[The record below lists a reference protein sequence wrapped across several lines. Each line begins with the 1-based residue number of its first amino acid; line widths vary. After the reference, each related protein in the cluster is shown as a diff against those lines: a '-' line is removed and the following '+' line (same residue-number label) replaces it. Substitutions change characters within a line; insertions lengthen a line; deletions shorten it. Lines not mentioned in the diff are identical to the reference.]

1 MSRSY
6 RSTSI
11 CGLACAPSEKGD
23 KQHWHRRFRRR
34 NRQRLTQGAEP
45 LPLRAVS
52 NPWTMAK
59 DGKHWFDAR
68 RLPHRMRK

>member
-1 MSRSY
+1 MRRSS

-11 CGLACAPSEKGD
+11 CGLARAPSEKDDTQRG
-23 KQHWHRRFRRR
+23 HRRWRQRH
-34 NRQRLTQGAEP
+34 RQRLSQGTEP

-59 DGKHWFDAR
+59 DGTPWCDAR
-68 RLPHRMRK
+68 CLPHRMRK